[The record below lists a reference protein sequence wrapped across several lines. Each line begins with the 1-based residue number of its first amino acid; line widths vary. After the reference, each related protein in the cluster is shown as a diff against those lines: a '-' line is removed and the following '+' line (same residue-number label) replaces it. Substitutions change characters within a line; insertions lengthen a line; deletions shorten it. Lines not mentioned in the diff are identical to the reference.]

1 MGGQKRES
9 SQESQDWSEE
19 AGSNNEVR
27 ISCCGPEMAGTDQMI
42 RSCPCGAIFRD
53 SKGSLVVALAV
64 AGLVF
69 SVVVTGWVLGM
80 LAFLRTI

>member
-1 MGGQKRES
+1 MDEQKRES
-9 SQESQDWSEE
+9 SQEGQCGSEE

-27 ISCCGPEMAGTDQMI
+27 FSCCGPEMAGRDQMI
-42 RSCPCGAIFRD
+42 RSCPCGAVFRG

-69 SVVVTGWVLGM
+69 SVVVTGWVLG
-80 LAFLRTI
+80 LVAFLRTI